1 MKKVFV
7 ISILLFCIV
16 LCVWSLPF
24 IGAPDPYMVISSGPS
39 ISCNAS
45 GTYTY
50 YVRET
55 DTTVPSHPG
64 LVDMTIS
71 GTAMG
76 LGWIDFK
83 ITSITIN
90 DSNHLQDAQHGE
102 APSETIGYMAVVGG
116 VPVSD
121 RAENDDFSH
130 AVSAASWTDNPG
142 TYSWS
147 ASGQAVRKI
156 ARWDGGQ
163 WVVHNDP
170 SDSSYIHTAS
180 GSGDWIVVKKSVCS
194 VCKRTNVSSPTE
206 HYVNPCPNAGC
217 QEGGSY
223 WNCYGVPSSHAL
235 LATCS
240 NCNATNV
247 YACSGHPDDC
257 TSGSSSSSDLTPNC
271 PDCTSHCSSPCSC
284 TNSGTCNGTVSYHAC
299 GDHETSVSGSHS
311 YGTYTCG
318 SHSGYAC
325 QESNDHKTY
334 ISSCT
339 STNSDG
345 NTCNNSSAY
354 YECSQHS
361 HTYPPSLVACGGAS
375 YTGCSGASSRTEH
388 HVESCSSGC
397 GNGYWTCSPTAVY
410 NHEMPFTCRR
420 CGTSFTRCSN
430 GTCTSDGN
438 TYTYHWAQ

>member
-1 MKKVFV
+1 M
-7 ISILLFCIV
+7 S
-16 LCVWSLPF
+16 
-24 IGAPDPYMVISSGPS
+24 GESSFYQ
-39 ISCNAS
+39 ATTY
-45 GTYTY
+45 GTYTRY
-50 YVRET
+50 QDGQSVYWSPTYPPSTATVGLYIKLSGFGKAVISFDYNIAGTSKSFSGIGKVGDWGIRKKGTPPFVTYEKYWDPVSKRKLGLQGESISWDYT
-55 DTTVPSHPG
+55 TPGTYRWSASNGSYTLIGQEWNQSVTTTVTG
-64 LVDMTIS
+64 G
-71 GTAMG
+71 GTE
-76 LGWIDFK
+76 
-83 ITSITIN
+83 TSITGGWV
-90 DSNHLQDAQHGE
+90 DESTAGQDNQ
-102 APSETIGYMAVVGG
+102 TNI
-116 VPVSD
+116 
-121 RAENDDFSH
+121 
-130 AVSAASWTDNPG
+130 
-142 TYSWS
+142 
-147 ASGQAVRKI
+147 
-156 ARWDGGQ
+156 
-163 WVVHNDP
+163 
-170 SDSSYIHTAS
+170 S
-180 GSGDWIVVKKSVCS
+180 GSGEWIVKDSYVCRI
-194 VCKRTNVSSPTE
+194 CKQTGLTSLTE
-206 HYVNPCPNAGC
+206 HYVNPCPNTGC

-247 YACSGHPDDC
+247 YACSGHPDAC

-284 TNSGTCNGTVSYHAC
+284 TNSGTCDGTASTPSTPTYHAC
-299 GDHETSVSGSHS
+299 GDHETSVIGSHS

-345 NTCNNSSAY
+345 NTCNNSSGY

-361 HTYPPSLVACGGAS
+361 HTYPPSIVACGGAS
-375 YTGCSGASSRTEH
+375 YTGCSGASSRTAH

-430 GTCTSDGN
+430 GTCTTATG